1 MAVDFYVVDDAF
13 WCFIVFVLAY
23 QSLANDTHFG
33 GQKYWPKPGNDSDT
47 SLYASYSCIMPTSEL
62 SNALNPYVT
71 QDRHRQPVTEYST
84 PLQQVA
90 SIPQHY
96 APHRSELELAISEP
110 QPPAPPL
117 PSR

>member
-1 MAVDFYVVDDAF
+1 MTRSGGIY
-13 WCFIVFVLAY
+13 ILFVSVY
-23 QSLANDTHFG
+23 QRLANDTHP
-33 GQKYWPKPGNDSDT
+33 GQQERWSKPGNDDP
-47 SLYASYSCIMPTSEL
+47 SLYAYNPCTMPTSEL

-71 QDRHRQPVTEYST
+71 QDGHRQLVAEYST

-90 SIPQHY
+90 PIPQQHY

-110 QPPAPPL
+110 QPPAPPP